1 MKGKTSNKTRGIY
14 LPRALDQRLV
24 EQARREER
32 SVSKLVKLVMQAY
45 LARAEK
51 GLMAEE
57 FFT

>member
-24 EQARREER
+24 AQAEREDR
-32 SVSKLVKLVMQAY
+32 SVSKIVKLAVQAY

-51 GLMAEE
+51 GLVVGE